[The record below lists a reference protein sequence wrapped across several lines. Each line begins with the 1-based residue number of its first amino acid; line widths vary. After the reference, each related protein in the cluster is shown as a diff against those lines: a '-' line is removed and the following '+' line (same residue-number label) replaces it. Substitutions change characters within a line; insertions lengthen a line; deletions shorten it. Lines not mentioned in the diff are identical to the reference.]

1 MYTKY
6 TSLMEDWEKSGTDL
20 KQFRALVEEMAR
32 ATSCKCIKTAGLRI
46 YSLAQESVMVKGNE
60 AYRVYVLGNDSGERL
75 MGLITG
81 DSKGFRYGFI
91 QKDKCNQ
98 VLADRCFKEVGFLLA
113 DESKIPFYVADE
125 AIHSIGIRLGLT
137 GGLLLKPSL
146 ERDLLLQKG
155 FNEADK
161 SVKLMY
167 RSLPNPSTGNVDTKL
182 FYMASDK
189 YLPIPLTI
197 IPDVI
202 DMITQDAALGKT
214 ECRYWHVTQTFAEAY
229 LEFPDAASDF
239 QEIGKAHGREISSE
253 IIPGLYLCSSDT
265 GDSSVIVRSTFR
277 EGRSKY
283 YVVENEYQK
292 VHIGAKRGQTDIK
305 SATVA
310 DMMAA
315 IDTKMFAQVR
325 KLPDALAKKIAIDI
339 GDSDLSTTDGQAAN
353 YDAIAAAIEH
363 GMEALKLQ
371 DILGKRRASQLVA
384 LMAAEFDPAIRCTEY
399 DIAMSFLTL
408 SDRIMQTDYLDEN
421 RMVLIAKACANAP
434 YIDYAAHIPKS
445 DPLDDEEDDEEIILL
460 PA

>member
-113 DESKIPFYVADE
+113 DETKVPFYVADE

-239 QEIGKAHGREISSE
+239 QEIGKAHGKEISSE
-253 IIPGLYLCSSDT
+253 IIP
-265 GDSSVIVRSTFR
+265 
-277 EGRSKY
+277 
-283 YVVENEYQK
+283 ENEYQK

-384 LMAAEFDPAIRCTEY
+384 LMAAEFDPAIRCT
-399 DIAMSFLTL
+399 
-408 SDRIMQTDYLDEN
+408 
-421 RMVLIAKACANAP
+421 
-434 YIDYAAHIPKS
+434 
-445 DPLDDEEDDEEIILL
+445 
-460 PA
+460 